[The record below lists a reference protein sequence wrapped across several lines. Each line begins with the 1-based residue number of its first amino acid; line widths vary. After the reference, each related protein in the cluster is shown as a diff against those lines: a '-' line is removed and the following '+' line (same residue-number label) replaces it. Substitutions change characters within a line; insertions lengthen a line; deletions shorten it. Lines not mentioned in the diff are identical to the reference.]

1 MIRLYLAGVQIAPYL
16 ASFLGWGRRR
26 VVQTCPRT
34 LAGTTRSLNIERGFM
49 SGQLTKRALEESL
62 KHLLLTKPLT
72 KIMIADLTEDCGVS
86 RMTFYYPLP
95 GYI

>member
-1 MIRLYLAGVQIAPYL
+1 
-16 ASFLGWGRRR
+16 
-26 VVQTCPRT
+26 
-34 LAGTTRSLNIERGFM
+34 M